1 MRSLRHLPLSLLACL
16 TLVGLFAGCQSVG
29 PTYEQTRDGVNS
41 TDVNPN
47 RLAYTDD
54 SGQETVS
61 STGPTYRTTIDPDGT
76 IQAIGGGLASR
87 EFIVPG
93 KLMVRSNTDIDGKV
107 DELYGADGA
116 LVAKGFSIT
125 TRTTEPTQAANE
137 ALAQWVAAL
146 AVVTPEQRMALEAQV
161 KGLVDGA
168 NAIVPTLGDILR
180 QLVLPGS

>member
-1 MRSLRHLPLSLLACL
+1 MRSHRLTRLSLVLAGCVL
-16 TLVGLFAGCQSVG
+16 ALGAGCQSVG

-61 STGPTYRTTIDPDGT
+61 SSGPTYRTTIDPDGT

-93 KLMVRSNTDIDGKV
+93 KLMVRSNTDIDGHV

-116 LVAKGFSIT
+116 LIAKGFQIT
-125 TRTTEPTQAANE
+125 TRTTEPTKAANE
-137 ALAQWVAAL
+137 ALEQWVAAL

-161 KGLVDGA
+161 KGMVDGA
-168 NAIVPTLGDILR
+168 NAIMPTLGDILR